1 MILYFPDLSF
11 NLKEFNSSLT
21 MLLGNSAHQFYIS
34 NVLNQGSNI

>member
-21 MLLGNSAHQFYIS
+21 MLLGKCAHQIYIS
-34 NVLNQGSNI
+34 NILKHGSNI